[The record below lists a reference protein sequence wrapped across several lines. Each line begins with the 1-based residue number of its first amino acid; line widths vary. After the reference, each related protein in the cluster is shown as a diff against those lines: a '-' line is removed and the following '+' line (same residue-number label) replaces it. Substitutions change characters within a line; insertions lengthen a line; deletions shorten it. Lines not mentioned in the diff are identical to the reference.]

1 MRRDSL
7 ALQKL
12 SEEFKYISHIGTMLE
27 AGRGCCHVVTL
38 TGSEVIHSLKN
49 SNGEPG
55 PTLVPGYCKNVG
67 CPPGA
72 LSLGVET

>member
-12 SEEFKYISHIGTMLE
+12 SEELKYISHIGTMLE
-27 AGRGCCHVVTL
+27 AGRGCCHVLTL

-55 PTLVPGYCKNVG
+55 PTLGPGYCKNVG
-67 CPPGA
+67 CPPRA
-72 LSLGVET
+72 LRLGVEI